1 MNDSMLTA
9 TIASLGT
16 LIVTSLYGM
25 ATTALRKRV
34 TIRSP
39 EAQAIE
45 QIIPAVNVL
54 IEMQGPQM
62 RAHIATLEALQGQC
76 NGNVTEAL
84 VITRAAHA
92 RFNDFLTDSARV
104 AL

>member
-1 MNDSMLTA
+1 MN
-9 TIASLGT
+9 GT
-16 LIVTSLYGM
+16 LIAALAMLGTMILTSIYGL

-34 TIRSP
+34 SIRSP
-39 EAQAIE
+39 ESKAIE
-45 QIIPAVNVL
+45 QLIPAVNVL

-84 VITRAAHA
+84 VITRAAHT
-92 RFNDFLTDSARV
+92 RFNDFLTDAARV
-104 AL
+104 QQ

>member
-1 MNDSMLTA
+1 MIDSMLT
-9 TIASLGT
+9 TMIAVLVT
-16 LIVTSLYGM
+16 LIISGLYGL
-25 ATTALRKRV
+25 ASTALRKRV

-39 EAQAIE
+39 ESQAIE

-84 VITRAAHA
+84 VITRAAHT
-92 RFNDFLTDSARV
+92 RFNDFLTDAARV
-104 AL
+104 QQ

>member
-1 MNDSMLTA
+1 MN
-9 TIASLGT
+9 GT
-16 LIVTSLYGM
+16 LIAALAMLGTMILTSIYGL

-34 TIRSP
+34 SIRSP
-39 EAQAIE
+39 ESKAIE
-45 QIIPAVNVL
+45 QLIPAVNVL

-84 VITRAAHA
+84 EITRAAHA
-92 RFNDFLTDSARV
+92 NFNSFLVESARV
-104 AL
+104 QG